1 MKASRLAPASLLS
14 FLRRICAV
22 VFLGGV
28 CAGVARAHEAQC
40 RSPVVV
46 EHPGELL
53 CTRRSIVPEHHEPEP
68 FAFAL
73 RATTVER
80 YESA

>member
-1 MKASRLAPASLLS
+1 M
-14 FLRRICAV
+14 

-28 CAGVARAHEAQC
+28 CAGVARAQQAQC
-40 RSPVVV
+40 HSPVVA
-46 EHPGELL
+46 EHLGELL

-73 RATTVER
+73 RATTFER